1 MLDVETIGPPHNH
14 VDYYYHYYYYYY
26 YYYNSYV
33 VVVGR
38 WGGVF
43 GIRCEELVGLVLY
56 GRPAAEEEEE
66 EKEMTGRG
74 RALD

>member
-1 MLDVETIGPPHNH
+1 MWWWL
-14 VDYYYHYYYYYY
+14 
-26 YYYNSYV
+26 
-33 VVVGR
+33 GR

-43 GIRCEELVGLVLY
+43 GIRYEELVGLVLY

-66 EKEMTGRG
+66 VNEMTGRG